1 MKKDSII
8 HFVGFV
14 TRLPQSEFVDQWST
28 YAKAFKSLGSATTLQ
43 GKSDDAGRFKYISQ
57 HEFNEEEFRFAFTS
71 ERQSGNFPDQK
82 ARVVMLGG
90 YSPVKIGSKRWD
102 DEKFSKVMVFVN
114 QDNID
119 MDYYYNLVGSDQLNV
134 YQPFYENCVYQ
145 VIMEFFV
152 PAEEVPELI
161 RELTERKEGVEISL
175 YRKCPTF
182 ASAMK

>member
-8 HFVGFV
+8 HYVGFV
-14 TRLPQSEFVDQWST
+14 TRLAQSEFIDQWSV
-28 YAKAFKSLGSATTLQ
+28 YAKAFKSLGSSTTLQ
-43 GKSDDAGRFKYISQ
+43 GKEDDNGRFKYLSQ
-57 HEFNEEEFRFAFTS
+57 HEFNEEEFRFAFTN

-90 YSPVKIGSKRWD
+90 YSPVKIGCKRWD
-102 DEKFSKVMVFVN
+102 EERFSKLMLFLN

-119 MDYYYNLVGSDQLNV
+119 MDYYHNLVGSDQLNV
-134 YQPFYENCVYQ
+134 YQPFYENCVHQ
-145 VIMEFFV
+145 LIMEFFV
-152 PAEEVPELI
+152 PAEKVAGLT
-161 RELTERKEGVEISL
+161 RELTERKEGVDISL